1 MLSFIGLKD
10 ENGDAELLAAM
21 DYLFAYGTL
30 KSGLAPAEIAGVT
43 TKLKS
48 LGPGIVRGTLYNLGS
63 YPGLRLD
70 GTDEISGEVFV
81 FQEHS
86 IFESLDAYEGYDPS
100 RPERSLFVRKRCQV
114 RLEEQDEVLLCWVYE
129 YNRQPALSRQI
140 DTWIPLKKP

>member
-1 MLSFIGLKD
+1 MSFIGLKD

-43 TKLKS
+43 SKLKS

-70 GTDEISGEVFV
+70 GKDEITGEVLE
-81 FQEHS
+81 FQDHS
-86 IFESLDAYEGYDPS
+86 IFESLDAYEGYDPR
-100 RPERSLFVRKRCQV
+100 RPEQSLFIRRRCRV
-114 RLEEQDEVLLCWVYE
+114 RLENKDLICWVYE
-129 YNRQPALSRQI
+129 YNRQPALSRRI
-140 DTWIPLKKP
+140 DTWIPVKKP